1 MSWSVQIARLHGIPI
16 RLHLTFFLLMAAIAY
31 KGLSEGDPTLVLVS
45 LGLFASVLLHEMGHS
60 VVAQRLGIK
69 VVDITLLPIGG
80 LARMERIPREPKD
93 ELMITAAG
101 PLVNFILAPL
111 LWAAHT
117 VFEAPVAAEALQSA
131 SGQPLGQLAALNLM
145 IGVFNLVPAFPMD
158 GGRLLRAFLAQRIP
172 YERATHVS
180 VMLGQALA
188 FAFGFVG
195 LMANQWLWVIL
206 AVFVFIGAGEEGLRV
221 QTQAII
227 EGVRVRDAMVT
238 HFESLSRADNLGHA
252 ADLLL
257 SGSQHDFPVLEGEE
271 LVGILTRRRLLEGL
285 AQDGRNPYVSEV
297 MVPAPKAVRADE
309 LLLTA
314 MERMST
320 ENEPVLPVDD
330 DGHFCGLLTSE
341 NMGEFVMVRAAL
353 QESNRGKTVRS

>member
-1 MSWSVQIARLHGIPI
+1 MSWSVQIARIHGFPI

-31 KGLSEGDPTLVLVS
+31 IGLNQGNPALILVS
-45 LGLFASVLLHEMGHS
+45 LGLFASVLMHEMGHS

-69 VVDITLLPIGG
+69 VIDITLLPIGG
-80 LARMERIPREPKD
+80 LARMERIPREPKE
-93 ELMITAAG
+93 ELLITVAG
-101 PLVNFILAPL
+101 PLVNFVLAPL
-111 LWAAHT
+111 LWLAHS
-117 VFEAPVAAEALQSA
+117 VFEPPVAPELLLDA
-131 SGQPLGQLAALNLM
+131 SGPPLGQLAALNLM
-145 IGVFNLVPAFPMD
+145 IGLFNLVPAFPMD
-158 GGRLLRAFLAQRIP
+158 GGRLLRAILAQRMP

-188 FAFGFVG
+188 FAFGFIG
-195 LMANQWLWVIL
+195 LMGGHFMLVLIAI
-206 AVFVFIGAGEEGLRV
+206 FVFMGASEEGIRV

-238 HFESLSRADNLGHA
+238 HFETLRRADTLGRA

-285 AQDGRNPYVSEV
+285 AKDGRDPYVSEV
-297 MVPAPKAVRADE
+297 MAAAPKPVLAED

-320 ENEPVLPVDD
+320 ESESVLPVHE
-330 DGHFCGLLTSE
+330 DGRFCGLLTAE
-341 NMGEFVMVRAAL
+341 NMGELVMVRAAL
-353 QESNRGKTVRS
+353 QESTRGKALR